1 MAEATNRS
9 GLVPEAQAATMALVE
24 QAEAEAAEAEA
35 LAVAA
40 RTRARAIALRRKAQA
55 KVVHKEE
62 TAAEAPAQIGV
73 SAGAGETNNAAAL
86 SRRLRLRAGRASRAV
101 SVAAVVVIGGL
112 LSASGY
118 MMWHHHGAVEQRQ
131 RSAAFVAAAKQCVVN
146 MTSFDFT
153 RAEKDVQRVID
164 SSTGGFRDD
173 FRKQAKDFSSAVKR
187 SKVITEGTVKSAA
200 VESMNRDSAVVLVSA
215 TSRVTNSAGVKEQPR
230 GWRLRVTVTQ
240 DRGQIK
246 MSKLVFVP

>member
-1 MAEATNRS
+1 MAEASNAS
-9 GLVPEAQAATMALVE
+9 DHAAEARADAMALVD

-40 RTRARAIALRRKAQA
+40 RARSRAIALRRMAQA
-55 KVVHKEE
+55 NAGHKEE
-62 TAAEAPAQIGV
+62 TAAEAPAQAV
-73 SAGAGETNNAAAL
+73 AGETNNAAAL
-86 SRRLRLRAGRASRAV
+86 SRRLRLRAPRVLTIVNAV
-101 SVAAVVVIGGL
+101 AVAVISGL

-118 MMWHHHGAVEQRQ
+118 MMWHHHGALEQRQ
-131 RSAAFVAAAKQCVVN
+131 RNAAFVAAAKQCVVN

-173 FRKQAKDFSSAVKR
+173 FQKQAKDFSSAVER
-187 SKVITEGTVKSAA
+187 SKVITEGTVTSAA

-215 TSRVTNSAGVKEQPR
+215 TSRVTNSTGVKEQPR

-240 DRGQIK
+240 DRDQIK